1 MAFELK
7 SAFVRENEIIAK
19 KYTCNGADV
28 SIPLNW
34 TDPPEGTKSF
44 ALIVADPDAPS
55 GTFVHWVL
63 YDLSGDVR
71 RLAEKIPSNRVLEN
85 GAKQGVNDFHKI
97 GYRGPCPPHGHTHKY
112 VFTLYALDRM
122 TGLLP
127 GATKEQ
133 LLRAI
138 QQHILAEAQLI
149 GTYAR

>member
-7 SAFVRENEIIAK
+7 SVSVRGNEIIAK
-19 KYTCNGADV
+19 KYTCNGANV
-28 SIPLNW
+28 SIPLSW

-44 ALIVADPDAPS
+44 ALIVEDPDAPS

-63 YDLSGDVR
+63 YDLSGDVSV
-71 RLAEKIPSNRVLEN
+71 LAEKIPPNRVLDN

-97 GYRGPCPPHGHTHKY
+97 GYRGPCPPQGHTHRY

-138 QQHILAEAQLI
+138 QEHILAEAQLI